1 MERIGLADFL
11 RRRREALQPEDVG
24 LAKGPRRR
32 TAGLRREEVAAL
44 SGMSTDT
51 YSRLEQQRGSQP
63 SEQMLGAL
71 ARGLRLSLD
80 ERDHLFRMAGRS
92 TPARVVRTDHVSP
105 ALMRV
110 LDRLHDTPAMV
121 ISEFGETLV
130 QNPMAVALL
139 GNQTDFGG
147 LSRSAV
153 YRWFTDPSE
162 RGKYPERDHAY
173 QSRLQVAQ
181 LRAAMSRAGKSSP
194 AGKVVRGLLECSGEF
209 AELWAR
215 HEVAVKADQHK
226 TLVHPELGEI
236 ELDCQLLINENDAQV
251 LLIFTATPG
260 SVDNGKLELLSVIG
274 TQSLANED
282 RAPDG
287 RRDRS
292 SG

>member
-1 MERIGLADFL
+1 MERTELADFL
-11 RRRREALQPEDVG
+11 RRRREALQPGDVG
-24 LAKGPRRR
+24 LTKGPRRR

-51 YSRLEQQRGSQP
+51 YSRLEQQRGARP

-80 ERDHLFRMAGRS
+80 ERDHLFRMAGHS
-92 TPARVVRTDHVSP
+92 APARLGRSGHVGP

-121 ISEFGETLV
+121 IDELGETLV

-139 GNQTDFGG
+139 GRQTGFSG
-147 LSRSAV
+147 LDRIAV

-162 RGKYPERDHAY
+162 RSKYPDRDHGD

-181 LRAAMSRAGKSSP
+181 LRAAVSRAGASSR
-194 AGKVVRGLLECSGEF
+194 AGAVVRALLAASPEF
-209 AELWAR
+209 VGHWAR
-215 HEVAVKADQHK
+215 HEVAVKATQHK

-236 ELDCQLLINENDAQV
+236 QLHCQLLVDENDAQTLV
-251 LLIFTATPG
+251 IFTAVPG
-260 SVDNGKLELLSVIG
+260 SVDDGKLALLSVIG
-274 TQSLANED
+274 TQSLGAED
-282 RAPDG
+282 STPDA
-287 RRDRS
+287 RRD
-292 SG
+292 